1 MNNKEIER
9 FQFITNGADPK
20 VHIEQTEKV
29 CEGGCKWVQLRMK
42 DFDEEI
48 FLDTALKVK
57 GITDKFNSK
66 LIINDNVNIAKEVG
80 ASGVHLGKY
89 DMKVNQAREF
99 MGNSFII
106 GGTAN
111 TFSEVAGISAEGA
124 DYIGL
129 GPYRHTTTKKKLS
142 QVLGIISYS
151 SILDQLKEAKV
162 FTPIIGIGGI
172 TEDDIDCVLQAGLY
186 GVAVSSVIT
195 HAENIVLKT
204 KKIIDKIQNHI
215 R

>member
-9 FQFITNGADPK
+9 FQFITDGTNPEA
-20 VHIEQTEKV
+20 HIEQAAKV

-57 GITDKFNSK
+57 DITDKFNSK
-66 LIINDNVNIAKEVG
+66 LIINDNLNIAKEVG
-80 ASGVHLGKY
+80 AAGVHLGKN
-89 DMKVNQAREF
+89 DMKINQAREF

-111 TFSEVAGISAEGA
+111 TFSDIEEISSEEL

-129 GPYRHTTTKKKLS
+129 GPYRHTTTKKRLS
-142 QVLGIISYS
+142 QVLGIIGYN
-151 SILDQLKEAKV
+151 SILDQLKDARI

-172 TEDDIDCVLQAGLY
+172 TEDDIDYLLQAGLY

-204 KKIIDKIQNHI
+204 KKLIDKIQNHI
-215 R
+215 G

>member
-99 MGNSFII
+99 MG
-106 GGTAN
+106 
-111 TFSEVAGISAEGA
+111 GISAEGA

-142 QVLGIISYS
+142 QVLGITGYS

-204 KKIIDKIQNHI
+204 KKIINKIQNHI